1 MSWIQKIKYLLLLLL
16 LLLSQPGSPF
26 REPLFKF
33 LVRYPVQ
40 SVDFMMN
47 DTNIRDMQYLRYFVV
62 S

>member
-1 MSWIQKIKYLLLLLL
+1 LLLLL